1 MKFFI
6 LMSEVLSLHAYAKK
20 THAYIEGFW
29 ISLSLPFLSEVKAQL
44 LGGVSAPGLGP
55 IPSVIFGK
63 LVVRH

>member
-29 ISLSLPFLSEVKAQL
+29 ISLSLPFLSEVKAAAGGGGL
-44 LGGVSAPGLGP
+44 SSFFILGDKG
-55 IPSVIFGK
+55 
-63 LVVRH
+63 